1 MVLAISPRRPA
12 FTDLS
17 WPVRSRS
24 WTSSL
29 EVPSSSAASSG
40 LYASRRQKARSRSRG
55 RRTQLRRALS
65 HPYRRDVHPRRGR
78 RRVRAVCQ
86 VTISVGVAA
95 LDGAGCELTGMLAAA
110 DTALYRGDG
119 P

>member
-1 MVLAISPRRPA
+1 MVLAISLRRPA

-40 LYASRRQKARSRSRG
+40 LYASRSAKARSRSAR
-55 RRTQLRRALS
+55 
-65 HPYRRDVHPRRGR
+65 
-78 RRVRAVCQ
+78 
-86 VTISVGVAA
+86 
-95 LDGAGCELTGMLAAA
+95 
-110 DTALYRGDG
+110 
-119 P
+119 